1 MADGHAQPENSG
13 GLMTLP
19 DWLSPTV
26 EAETWQSLANQIQP
40 SQGPYSGGF
49 KPGTTAGDA
58 KNPNNSQ
65 WIRRISLV
73 VYKPG
78 STTPATSAANS
89 TVTPSQASAGPG
101 TIGIGGASV
110 VPLTRAARADSG
122 SVSGSKGTSAGGA
135 VAGDKQQQAQPG
147 IELGALRVEFN
158 VNKATNQSPNLLD
171 AKVYNLSKETM
182 NKINLFTRVQLSA
195 GYWYGDFGVVFD
207 GTVVQYRRARE
218 SPTDTYLEI
227 LGGDEDSTQGAFTFK
242 RFEIGTKESTVV
254 QALVKDTGLP
264 AGYVSNKIGS
274 EKLLRPLTLAG
285 PTMQYLR
292 EMGQKYG
299 ANIYAD
305 NGKLFLVSQDEYRPG
320 DAVVLSPKTG
330 LVGIPELT
338 PQGLQVRCL
347 LNPKIQLG
355 GKIKIDPELI
365 SGIPYYPG
373 QANTQMTGFTPG
385 EGQKSAF
392 GPIGKAASIPEIVSA
407 SGLYKVM
414 MLEITGDTRGHP
426 WYCDMI
432 CLATDA
438 SGAVHAGTSASIF
451 NRAASRAK
459 TAP

>member
-1 MADGHAQPENSG
+1 MADSHAQPENSG
-13 GLMTLP
+13 GLMPLP
-19 DWLSPTV
+19 NWLTPTA
-26 EAETWQSLANQIQP
+26 EAEAWHGLADQIQP

-49 KPGTTAGDA
+49 KPGTSPGD

-65 WIRRISLV
+65 WMRRISLV

-78 STTPATSAANS
+78 SDTPATSAAKS
-89 TVTPSQASAGPG
+89 TVTPPSQADAGPG

-110 VPLTRAARADSG
+110 VPLTRAGRADSG
-122 SVSGSKGTSAGGA
+122 SVSGSKGTADAGGSA
-135 VAGDKQQQAQPG
+135 AGDKQQQAQPG

-158 VNKATNQSPNLLD
+158 VNKAVGQSPNLLD
-171 AKVYNLSKETM
+171 AKVYNLSKPTM
-182 NKINLFTRVQLSA
+182 NKINQFTRVQLSA
-195 GYWYGDFGVVFD
+195 GYWYGDFGIIFD

-227 LGGDEDSTQGAFTFK
+227 LAGDEDSLNGAFTFK
-242 RFEIGTKESTVV
+242 RFEIGTKESDVV
-254 QALVKDTGLP
+254 QHLAKDTGLP
-264 AGYVSNKIGS
+264 VGHISDTIGT

-292 EMGQKYG
+292 EMAQKYG

-305 NGKLFLVSQDEYRPG
+305 NGKLFFVEQAGYRPG
-320 DAVVLSPKTG
+320 EAVVLSPKTG

-347 LNPKIQLG
+347 LNPKLQLG

-365 SGIPYYPG
+365 SGIPFIPG
-373 QANTQMTGFTPG
+373 TNTQMTGAA
-385 EGQKSAF
+385 GQAFKQIHAPAASAV
-392 GPIGKAASIPEIVSA
+392 SIPEIVSA
-407 SGLYKVM
+407 SGLYKIM
-414 MLEITGDTRGHP
+414 MLEVTGDTRGHP

-438 SGAVHAGTSASIF
+438 SGKVTAATQGSVF
-451 NRAASRAK
+451 RRAAAQAK